1 MQAEIFLE
9 SFQNIMFL
17 PGDWHT
23 GMNMLQSIYK
33 VFWTNILSPIKSFLG
48 WKRISKDV
56 QGCYFQAARLVRY
69 IHNLLSAYLLRC
81 FVSSIFDD
89 IAESMYERANADVLC
104 NVPILYREWLM
115 KSLKSSDQHLRLC
128 VHFMTMSG
136 DFLEFVNAYRCQD
149 SITIESGYSWFC
161 TTVEVAWAMQVLG
174 SISQA
179 AGLPP
184 PQQSVLTSGGGDA

>member
-161 TTVEVAWAMQVLG
+161 TTVKVAWAMQVLG